1 MKFSHVLIMASTLAF
16 FACGGD
22 DDSPTSAKS
31 GYDCTVSDGV
41 KVVYPA
47 GGETFKVGETI
58 DVVFGTTVAGES
70 YSVAF
75 RKAQNDGN
83 KDLFEESFDLT
94 APADGKTCHTVKVK
108 LDAAR
113 GVEATQTGYLRVYP
127 YDSQR
132 KGAVNA
138 KPFTVVKE

>member
-1 MKFSHVLIMASTLAF
+1 MKFSHALIMASSLAF

-58 DVVFGTTVAGES
+58 EVVFGTTVQDD
-70 YSVAF
+70 YSFVF
-75 RKAQNDGN
+75 RKN
-83 KDLFEESFDLT
+83 KGDMGSELFDESFDLT
-94 APADGKTCHTVKVK
+94 APADGKTCHTMKVK
-108 LDAAR
+108 LDAAH
-113 GVEATQTGYLRVYP
+113 GVEATKTGFIRVYP
-127 YDSQR
+127 YHSQN
-132 KGAVNA
+132 KGAINA
-138 KPFTVVKE
+138 KPFTVEK